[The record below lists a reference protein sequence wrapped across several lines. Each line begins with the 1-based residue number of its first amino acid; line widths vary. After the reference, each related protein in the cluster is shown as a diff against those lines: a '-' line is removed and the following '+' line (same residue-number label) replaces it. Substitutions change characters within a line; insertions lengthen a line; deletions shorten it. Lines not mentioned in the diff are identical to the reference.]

1 MAEYNRIAVEYVRPP
16 MINGTSAMQI
26 EVEQRERIKREKIE
40 KKTKTKHR
48 RIYCFNL
55 EPVSLIGAIAAKV
68 LGTMLILG
76 FMDFLEVQK
85 EYQALEN
92 HLINVQN
99 QNLMAENEFRSKV
112 DLVRVQEMAESFGM
126 IPISEAEVV
135 TIYIDSSEKAK
146 EEKETIWDRWKWHW
160 DMLWANVPPTKFV
173 EEPADIIPTGPAPS
187 IEDLI

>member
-1 MAEYNRIAVEYVRPP
+1 

-26 EVEQRERIKREKIE
+26 EVEQRERIKREKVE
-40 KKTKTKHR
+40 KKTKPKHR
-48 RIYCFNL
+48 RIYCFNI

-68 LGTMLILG
+68 LGTILILG

-99 QNLMAENEFRSKV
+99 QNLMAENEFRSKI

-126 IPISEAEVV
+126 IPVSEAEVV

-146 EEKETIWDRWKWHW
+146 EEKETIWDRWKWYW

-173 EEPADIIPTGPAPS
+173 EEPADIVPTGPAPS

>member
-1 MAEYNRIAVEYVRPP
+1 MAEYNRIAVQYIRPP

-40 KKTKTKHR
+40 KKTKPKHR
-48 RIYCFNL
+48 RIYCFNI

-68 LGTMLILG
+68 LGTILVFG

-92 HLINVQN
+92 HLIDIQN
-99 QNLMAENEFRSKV
+99 QNLLAENEFRSKV

-126 IPISEAEVV
+126 IPVSEAEVV